1 MEHFKIKS
9 HAKLNLSLNV
19 IKKISKDFH
28 KIESLITF
36 IKLHDLIYIKQIK
49 DSKHKIKFQGK
60 FSKSIPKK
68 NTISNLFYLLD
79 KNRLLNK
86 KKYEIKIIKNIP
98 QKSGMGGGSINASSI
113 ALYLIKKKIIKL
125 SQKQLIYILKSI
137 GSDVQLGI
145 NPKNISILNN
155 GNLNTFKRKLNLYV
169 LLSKPSF
176 GCSTKEIY
184 SKTKKFTI
192 PKYRKP
198 KASFFSIRNIVE
210 SNNDLENAAFKVYP
224 KLKKLKTFLSSL
236 PNVICARMTGSGSCI
251 VAYYKSKKSA
261 IKGLKLLKKKYK
273 NYWCIISKTV

>member
-1 MEHFKIKS
+1 MEYFKIKS

-98 QKSGMGGGSINASSI
+98 QKSGMGGGSMNA
-113 ALYLIKKKIIKL
+113 A
-125 SQKQLIYILKSI
+125 
-137 GSDVQLGI
+137 
-145 NPKNISILNN
+145 SILNFF
-155 GNLNTFKRKLNLYV
+155 LKRKIVILNKKRILEVCEMVGNDVKIGLYKGPIFLNSNNSIQSLKKGLSYH
-169 LLSKPSF
+169 LLIFKPKI
-176 GCSTKEIY
+176 GCSTKYIF
-184 SKTKKFTI
+184 SKFKNFSKKI
-192 PKYRKP
+192 P
-198 KASFFSIRNIVE
+198 
-210 SNNDLENAAFKVYP
+210 SNKKNLLKLNNKKNDLEPIV
-224 KLKKLKTFLSSL
+224 LKKFRNISKPLFFLKSL
-236 PNVICARMTGSGSCI
+236 KGIEFVRMTGSGSSF
-251 VAYYKSKKSA
+251 VAYFKSKKNLLNAS
-261 IKGLKLLKKKYK
+261 KLFTNKYKKY
-273 NYWCIISKTV
+273 WSVMSKTI